1 MTLIYLI
8 GIVIIGMVVVAAV
21 YLNSLIK
28 EKREIKKLF
37 QS

>member
-8 GIVIIGMVVVAAV
+8 GIVIIGMIVVSAV
-21 YLNSLIK
+21 YLNSLMK

-37 QS
+37 QI